1 MCNCHLYNSPA
12 AESTTSCENQERY
25 NDDAWKVMPPTMIR
39 DSMGVMLMLTMVG
52 GVRDAGYDFGGDGW
66 CGFWWW

>member
-1 MCNCHLYNSPA
+1 MPA
-12 AESTTSCENQERY
+12 
-25 NDDAWKVMPPTMIR
+25 TMIR

-52 GVRDAGYDFGGDGW
+52 SVGDAGYDFGGDGW